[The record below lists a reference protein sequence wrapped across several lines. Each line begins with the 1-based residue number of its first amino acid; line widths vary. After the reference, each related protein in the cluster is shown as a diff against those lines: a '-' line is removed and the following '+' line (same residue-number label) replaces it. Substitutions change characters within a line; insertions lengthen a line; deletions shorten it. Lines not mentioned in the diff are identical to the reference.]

1 MLNEREEF
9 LSYIKFPEY
18 TSKAF
23 FTSETTVLPLPSIF
37 TEAIKSVNFI
47 GGCPGNLIGIS
58 SLVKGMN
65 VEEAIQKLKGIPCR
79 TKETSCPDQLA
90 KAIRSALEN

>member
-1 MLNEREEF
+1 MET
-9 LSYIKFPEY
+9 YQ
-18 TSKAF
+18 TSGICSKEIQF
-23 FTSETTVLPLPSIF
+23 EI
-37 TEAIKSVNFI
+37 EDNKIKSVNFI

-65 VEEAIQKLKGIPCR
+65 VEEAIQKLKGIPCS

-90 KAIRSALEN
+90 KALEQYLEQK